1 LVIMTKGR
9 DSRVAA
15 EKLPVFIYEPHE
27 AARRRAENASTAAGY
42 ELVLARTTEEATAA
56 LEGARLSGLLLA
68 DSDAAVEIGQY
79 VREFTSIDAPVAVI
93 VDSDEEDPEA
103 RVAAASADSY
113 VRRPITAASLELFVG
128 LSAQL
133 TDLRRQLAE
142 QTPAEEASVPGVAAY
157 RRPLA
162 RSGFHHFDDIK
173 DLLVV
178 EVRRAKRYGYPLSVL
193 LVRLDPIPAIQQ
205 IDRPDLPREITA
217 GLAVAIARSIR
228 VIDLPIHY
236 ADDSILVFLPHT
248 DLAGAEEVGRRVK
261 RRIKRIT
268 YRDEALL
275 CQLTASVGVAG
286 ISAGDNLSFAK
297 LIKNATSAL
306 RAAQLKGGDRVMKRV
321 NTRATSQLNAIETA
335 EAPDAASEAVA
346 VVAVEPASSDPPVG
360 DSAGEAAS
368 TVEEGA
374 RAHAG
379 DPSQP
384 FADGPATLP
393 LRRRPRV
400 APREIDVSVDELD
413 GVGEVGDGL
422 AGHQSADLDAEL
434 GETRDIAVDP
444 ELLKKTTR

>member
-1 LVIMTKGR
+1 MLLRQRWVDPMTQGN
-9 DSRVAA
+9 DSQRVAV
-15 EKLPVFIYEPHE
+15 ENLPVFIYEPHE
-27 AARRRAENASTAAGY
+27 AARRRAENASSRAGC
-42 ELVLARTTEEATAA
+42 ELLIARSTEEATAA
-56 LEGARLSGLLLA
+56 LEGARLSALLLA
-68 DSDAAVEIGQY
+68 DGEAAVEIGQY
-79 VREFTSIDAPVAVI
+79 VREFTSIDAPLAVVVA
-93 VDSDEEDPEA
+93 SDETDPQA
-103 RVAAASADSY
+103 RVAAVEADTY
-113 VRRPITAASLELFVG
+113 LRRPITAASLELFLG
-128 LSAQL
+128 LAAQL

-142 QTPAEEASVPGVAAY
+142 NKDANEGEEASTPGSAAR

-178 EVRRAKRYGYPLSVL
+178 EVRRAKRYAYPLSVL
-193 LVRLDPIPAIQQ
+193 LVRLDPIPALQQ

-268 YRDEALL
+268 YRDDALM

-286 ISAGDNLSFAK
+286 ISTGDNLSFAK

-321 NTRATSQLNAIETA
+321 NTRSTSQRGPL
-335 EAPDAASEAVA
+335 DASEASQPA
-346 VVAVEPASSDPPVG
+346 VVSQPPADEPNAVA
-360 DSAGEAAS
+360 
-368 TVEEGA
+368 T
-374 RAHAG
+374 HAG
-379 DPSQP
+379 
-384 FADGPATLP
+384 AAAP

-400 APREIDVSVDELD
+400 GELDVSVNELD
-413 GVGEVGDGL
+413 GTGEVDDGL
-422 AGHQSADLDAEL
+422 AGDERGTRRDAEL
-434 GETRDIAVDP
+434 GETRDIAVEPQRLD
-444 ELLKKTTR
+444 ETTD